1 MMMWV
6 DFFPKQTI
14 LRAQEDLDLN
24 EKIDLAENATSRET
38 SISYW
43 VENGIILQSQMFICK
58 IFWRVKKI
66 NVFQAVLQLRVAYT
80 PQLSTNIAFF
90 LYFSLLWVASVQKA
104 IAVFSETMSYD
115 NVCIHICDFSKN
127 HKLNLQSALW
137 NSQTLLKRSIIEMW
151 L

>member
-1 MMMWV
+1 M

-58 IFWRVKKI
+58 IFRRVK
-66 NVFQAVLQLRVAYT
+66 NQRFQAVLQLRVAYT
-80 PQLSTNIAFF
+80 PQLSKNIAFF
-90 LYFSLLWVASVQKA
+90 
-104 IAVFSETMSYD
+104 VF
-115 NVCIHICDFSKN
+115 
-127 HKLNLQSALW
+127 
-137 NSQTLLKRSIIEMW
+137 
-151 L
+151 

>member
-58 IFWRVKKI
+58 IFWRVKDQR
-66 NVFQAVLQLRVAYT
+66 FSSFTVAAGSLYS
-80 PQLSTNIAFF
+80 PVVDKHCFF